1 MNIKQAT
8 LTDLDILTELF
19 NLYRLFQKQA
29 SDEPG
34 AKAYLQAR
42 LENKEATVFI
52 ASIDEQPAGFAL
64 LYPSFTSVGMQRSW
78 ILNDLY
84 VKESFRKQDRKST
97 RLNSS

>member
-34 AKAYLQAR
+34 AKAYLR
-42 LENKEATVFI
+42 SEEH
-52 ASIDEQPAGFAL
+52 
-64 LYPSFTSVGMQRSW
+64 TSELQSR
-78 ILNDLY
+78 
-84 VKESFRKQDRKST
+84 
-97 RLNSS
+97 